1 MLKFSR
7 RVLLNTPLLL
17 ISSAWSQ
24 KVKPRS
30 LVKIISEEEFLVL
43 IQESSAFFFKIYNS
57 FASKLELKKD
67 VSRKFYSNLIQEAE
81 FLESF
86 LDEFGARENKEWS
99 FFTEYVACIRNL
111 GIAAFYIKHILD
123 RYPFYNLRD
132 SEESFSQFK
141 SKAKEALFFLNESM
155 LNIYQE
161 IIHSAQNSGMA
172 LPEESVSPHEFSDI
186 ESNKRLPKNIAEDD
200 VKNED
205 EQIVEICEKI
215 QEVARKMKKIKIQ
228 PTDDLKAL
236 KNMVPFRIN
245 ETRTRA
251 FKEMVH
257 NVQSDYDT
265 YVKHTK
271 LEQENIE
278 IKNLRG
284 HISMTLHL
292 LEVVLWLSH
301 FYERHVDEIRA
312 GECKQKIAKMVD
324 KGKLLGQIVQFGFQ
338 YGLQF
343 ILKGSELSE
352 DILKQ
357 FVKISR
363 IEVPIPKPLGFH
375 ARPSTYI
382 SLIAR
387 QYNEELYIIVD
398 DEKFSSKSVMS
409 MLQAGGTIAD
419 NGYQTV
425 IFEGSKRVLD
435 DIKILARHNYCEQQ
449 EIPQQLIYL
458 KELKDSA

>member
-1 MLKFSR
+1 MK
-7 RVLLNTPLLL
+7 
-17 ISSAWSQ
+17 A
-24 KVKPRS
+24 KS

-43 IQESSAFFFKIYNS
+43 VQEPSAFFFKIYNS
-57 FASKLELKKD
+57 FVFRLESGKD
-67 VSRKFYSNLIQEAE
+67 VSRKFYSNIIQEAE

-86 LDEFGARENKEWS
+86 LDEYGARENKEWS

-111 GIAAFYIKHILD
+111 GISAFFIKHLLD
-123 RYPFYNLRD
+123 RYPYYNLRD
-132 SEESFSQFK
+132 SQKSFSEFQ
-141 SKAKEALFFLNESM
+141 SNAREALNFLNESI

-161 IIHSAQNSGMA
+161 VILSAKINGLNFS
-172 LPEESVSPHEFSDI
+172 EESVSPHEFTDI
-186 ESNKRLPKNIAEDD
+186 ESNKRLPKNITEDE

-205 EQIVEICEKI
+205 ERIVEICENI
-215 QEVARKMKKIKIQ
+215 QEVAGKMTKIKIP
-228 PTDDLKAL
+228 PTHDLNEL
-236 KNMVPFRIN
+236 KKLVPFKIN
-245 ETRTRA
+245 ETRARA

-257 NVQSDYDT
+257 SVQSDYDT
-265 YVKHTK
+265 YVKHTR
-271 LEQENIE
+271 LEQENSM

-301 FYERHVDEIRA
+301 FYERHEDEIRA
-312 GECKQKIAKMVD
+312 GECKRKIAEMVD
-324 KGKLLGQIVQFGFQ
+324 KGKLLSLVVNFGFQ
-338 YGLQF
+338 YSLHF
-343 ILKGSELSE
+343 ILKGSELAE
-352 DILKQ
+352 DILKK
-357 FVKISR
+357 FVKVDR

-387 QYNEELYIIVD
+387 QYNEDLFLVVD

-419 NGYQTV
+419 KGYQTV

-435 DIKILARHNYCEQQ
+435 DIKILAKHNYCEDQ
-449 EIPQQLIYL
+449 EIPEQLHYL
-458 KELKDSA
+458 KKLRSTA